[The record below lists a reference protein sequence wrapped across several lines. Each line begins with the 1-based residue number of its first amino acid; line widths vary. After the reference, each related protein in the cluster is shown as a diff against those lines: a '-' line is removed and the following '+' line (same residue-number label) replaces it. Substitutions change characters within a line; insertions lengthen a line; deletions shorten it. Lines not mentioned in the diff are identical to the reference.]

1 MIAKKYAQIVGV
13 VLLVI
18 AAVGFIAGE
27 EPLLGLLNIDL
38 QEDLIHLI
46 TGGILTYVGFT
57 KSEKVVADVVGILGA
72 VYLLVGVIGFVSPS
86 LLGILSH
93 DYSLLDNIIHLVLG
107 IAGLV
112 VYFMSNS
119 EKRSDENSIKL

>member
-27 EPLLGLLNIDL
+27 DPLLGVLNIDL
-38 QEDLIHLI
+38 QEDLIHLL
-46 TGGILTYVGFT
+46 TGGLLTYVGFT
-57 KSEKVVADVVGILGA
+57 KSEKVVAGVVGILGA
-72 VYLLVGVIGFVSPS
+72 VYLLVGVIGIVSGG

-93 DYSLLDNIIHLVLG
+93 EYSLLDNIIHLTLG

-119 EKRSDENSIKL
+119 VKRSDKNSIKL

>member
-27 EPLLGLLNIDL
+27 DPLLGVLNIDL
-38 QEDLIHLI
+38 QEDLIHLL
-46 TGGILTYVGFT
+46 TGGLLTYVGFT
-57 KSEKVVADVVGILGA
+57 KSEKVVAGVVGILGA
-72 VYLLVGVIGFVSPS
+72 VYLLVGVIGFVSPG

-93 DYSLLDNIIHLVLG
+93 DYSLLDNIIHLALG
-107 IAGLV
+107 VAGLV

-119 EKRSDENSIKL
+119 EKRSDENSTKP

>member
-18 AAVGFIAGE
+18 AAVGFIVGE
-27 EPLLGLLNIDL
+27 DPLLGVLNIDL
-38 QEDLIHLI
+38 QEDIIHLL
-46 TGGILTYVGFT
+46 TGGLLTYVGFT
-57 KSEKVVADVVGILGA
+57 KSEKVVAGVVGILGA
-72 VYLLVGVIGFVSPS
+72 VYLLVGVIGVVSPG

-93 DYSLLDNIIHLVLG
+93 DYSLLDNIIHLTLG

-119 EKRSDENSIKL
+119 VKRSDKNSIKL

>member
-27 EPLLGLLNIDL
+27 DPLLGVLNIDL
-38 QEDLIHLI
+38 QEDLIHLL
-46 TGGILTYVGFT
+46 TGGLLTYVGFT
-57 KSEKVVADVVGILGA
+57 KSEKVIAGVVGILGA
-72 VYLLVGVIGFVSPS
+72 VYLLVGVIGFVSPG

-93 DYSLLDNIIHLVLG
+93 DYSLLDNMIHLTLGVLG
-107 IAGLV
+107 LA

-119 EKRSDENSIKL
+119 EKRSNETSI

>member
-27 EPLLGLLNIDL
+27 DPLLGVLNIDL
-38 QEDLIHLI
+38 QEDLIHLL
-46 TGGILTYVGFT
+46 TGGLLTYVGFT
-57 KSEKVVADVVGILGA
+57 KSEKVVSGVVGILGA
-72 VYLLVGVIGFVSPS
+72 VYLLVGVIGFVSPG

-93 DYSLLDNIIHLVLG
+93 DYSLLDNIIHLALG
-107 IAGLV
+107 VTGLA
-112 VYFMSNS
+112 VYFMSKS
-119 EKRSDENSIKL
+119 EKSSDVS

>member
-1 MIAKKYAQIVGV
+1 MIAKKYAQILGI

-27 EPLLGLLNIDL
+27 NPLLGVLNIEL
-38 QEDLIHLI
+38 AEDLIHLV
-46 TGGILTYVGFT
+46 TGGLLTYVGFT
-57 KSEKVVADVVGILGA
+57 KSEKVAACVVGILGA
-72 VYLLVGVIGFVSPS
+72 VYLLVGVIGFVSPG

-93 DYSLLDNIIHLVLG
+93 QYSLLDNIIHLSLG
-107 IAGLV
+107 IAGLA

-119 EKRSDENSIKL
+119 KKRSD

>member
-27 EPLLGLLNIDL
+27 DPLLGVLNIDL
-38 QEDLIHLI
+38 QEDLIHLL
-46 TGGILTYVGFT
+46 TGGLLTYVGFT
-57 KSEKVVADVVGILGA
+57 KSEKVIAGVVGILGA
-72 VYLLVGVIGFVSPS
+72 VYLLVGVIGFVSPG

-93 DYSLLDNIIHLVLG
+93 EYSLLDNIIHLALG

-112 VYFMSNS
+112 VYFVNSS
-119 EKRSDENSIKL
+119 EKRSNETSI

>member
-27 EPLLGLLNIDL
+27 GPLLGVLNIDL
-38 QEDLIHLI
+38 PEDLIHLL
-46 TGGILTYVGFT
+46 TGGLLTYVGFT
-57 KSEKVVADVVGILGA
+57 KSEKVVAAVVGILGA
-72 VYLLVGVIGFVSPS
+72 VYLLVGVIGVVSPG

-93 DYSLLDNIIHLVLG
+93 DYSLLDNIIHLTLG
-107 IAGLV
+107 IAGLA

-119 EKRSDENSIKL
+119 KKRSDENSIKL